1 MEEKK
6 TITRKEFLANSSK
19 IALGA
24 VVGVAGINLLTG
36 NKAFAETKEIQAWP
50 YPWATLDPVIVRQNA
65 HALYWNGQDCA
76 SGVFGALVQALDTA
90 IGAPWTGFPIEVMLF
105 GRGGGVSWGSL
116 CGTLNGGAA
125 LISLVVDKTNSV
137 ALINELWGWYTT
149 ENLPSTAG
157 NSAMYVD
164 HPEIGVLPQNVAGSP
179 LCHPSVSQWCFASSF
194 TVTSNERKERCGR
207 IAGDIAAKTVEI
219 LNAYFASTFVA
230 TFTDPAGNATC
241 MGCHSTNVMTH
252 MTCAT
257 CHTQTGY
264 PHTAVAELGGSPSGF
279 EIENAY
285 PNPFFNS
292 TKINFSVPTSSK
304 IRLEI
309 YDMKGQLVN
318 SLIDSEVMNTGVY
331 EYEWNGTNNSGN
343 EVAGGIYFAR
353 LTSGNFM
360 KTVKINFAK

>member
-1 MEEKK
+1 
-6 TITRKEFLANSSK
+6 
-19 IALGA
+19 
-24 VVGVAGINLLTG
+24 
-36 NKAFAETKEIQAWP
+36 
-50 YPWATLDPVIVRQNA
+50 
-65 HALYWNGQDCA
+65 
-76 SGVFGALVQALDTA
+76 
-90 IGAPWTGFPIEVMLF
+90 
-105 GRGGGVSWGSL
+105 
-116 CGTLNGGAA
+116 
-125 LISLVVDKTNSV
+125 
-137 ALINELWGWYTT
+137 
-149 ENLPSTAG
+149 
-157 NSAMYVD
+157 
-164 HPEIGVLPQNVAGSP
+164 
-179 LCHPSVSQWCFASSF
+179 
-194 TVTSNERKERCGR
+194 
-207 IAGDIAAKTVEI
+207 
-219 LNAYFASTFVA
+219 
-230 TFTDPAGNATC
+230 
-241 MGCHSTNVMTH
+241 MTH

-264 PHTAVAELGGSPSGF
+264 PHAAVAELGGSPSGF